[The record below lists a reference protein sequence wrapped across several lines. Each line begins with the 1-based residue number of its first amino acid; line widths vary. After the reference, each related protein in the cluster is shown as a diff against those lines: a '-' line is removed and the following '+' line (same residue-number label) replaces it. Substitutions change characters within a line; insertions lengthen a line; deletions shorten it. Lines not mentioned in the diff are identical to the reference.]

1 MSRPTKLEVG
11 GISTYLEN
19 EESYNY
25 LQSEKILMTQI
36 LAITSDLFLQS
47 RIGELVRSLGK
58 TAKIVT
64 TENDLITDTGS
75 NEPELVI
82 LDLASSDY
90 DPFSCARKLKEMPVP
105 PKIMGMFPHIRTD
118 LRVRA
123 QEVGVDYIVPNSS
136 FLKTLKTILEKGVS
150 HS

>member
-1 MSRPTKLEVG
+1 MRKR
-11 GISTYLEN
+11 
-19 EESYNY
+19 ESYNY
-25 LQSEKILMTQI
+25 LQSEKILTVQI

-47 RIGELVRSLGK
+47 RIEELARSLGK
-58 TAKIVT
+58 TAKMVT
-64 TENDLITDTGS
+64 TENDLITDTSS
-75 NEPELVI
+75 NKPELVI

-90 DPFSCARKLKEMPVP
+90 DPFSCARRLKEMPVP
-105 PKIMGMFPHIRTD
+105 PKMMGMFPHIRAD

-123 QEVGVDYIVPNSS
+123 QEVGVDFIVPNSS

>member
-1 MSRPTKLEVG
+1 VG
-11 GISTYLEN
+11 GISTYRES

-25 LQSEKILMTQI
+25 LQSERIVTAQI

-47 RIGELVRSLGK
+47 RIGELARSLGR

-64 TENDLITDTGS
+64 TENDLITDAYS
-75 NEPELVI
+75 NKPELVI

-90 DPFSCARKLKEMPVP
+90 DPFSCARKVKEMPLP
-105 PKIMGMFPHIRTD
+105 PKTMGMFPHVRTD
-118 LRVRA
+118 LRARA
-123 QEVGVDYIVPNSS
+123 REVGIDYIVPNSS

-150 HS
+150 HK